1 MASLRGVDWSEASAA
16 GVAGT
21 RPLAEER
28 RGRRGDPGGRASPAR
43 TVLGLLAACALT
55 TALAC
60 IVASHLIWNRTPSL
74 PLGVYVRSP
83 GVRVEEGVLVALR
96 VPGAVRLLVHE
107 RRYLPDGSL
116 LIKPVAAVAG
126 DHVCVHRGMLY
137 INGEPF
143 GAILTRDSEGRELPV
158 YQGCGVL
165 PEGQVFLAS
174 HHPRSFDSRSF
185 GPVDV
190 HALQGTVTPLWTY

>member
-1 MASLRGVDWSEASAA
+1 MASLRGVDWSDGLPAELATA
-16 GVAGT
+16 GA
-21 RPLAEER
+21 RSSER
-28 RGRRGDPGGRASPAR
+28 CPPRRARASPTR
-43 TVLGLLAACALT
+43 VIVGLLAVCTVT

-60 IVASHLIWNRTPSL
+60 VVASQLIWNRTPSL
-74 PLGVYVRSP
+74 PLGVYLRSP
-83 GVRVEEGVLVALR
+83 GVRVSEGTLVALH
-96 VPGAVRLLVHE
+96 VPPAVRPLVRA

-126 DHVCVHRGMLY
+126 DHVCARRGILF
-137 INGEPF
+137 INGAPF
-143 GAILTRDSEGRELPV
+143 GAILARDSEGRELPA
-158 YQGCGVL
+158 YGGCGVL

-190 HALQGTVTPLWTY
+190 RTLQGTVTPLWTY